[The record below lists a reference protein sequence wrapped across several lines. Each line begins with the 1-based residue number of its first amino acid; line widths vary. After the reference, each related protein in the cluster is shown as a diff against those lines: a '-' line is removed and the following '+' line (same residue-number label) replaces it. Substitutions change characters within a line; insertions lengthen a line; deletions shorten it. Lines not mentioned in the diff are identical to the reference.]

1 MSGDVGIPSHS
12 VGNWRAETDYLMT
25 YEFVPPGGS
34 AANAMIN
41 SCSLEY
47 LSPSLQCSGRGVCKT
62 WLPDGLAK
70 QHPASFCECDRD
82 WADPECRTPRQSQT
96 VAYLLSLFLGFF
108 GADLFYL
115 GFYGSAM
122 IKLLTLGGGG
132 IWWVVDI
139 IRVGSSP
146 VATPRFRVAADL
158 PHWAY
163 AVSTI
168 TFAMLLGFL
177 ISYFLTL
184 GTRTRR
190 RKEAMLLQA
199 DEEKMLGGFF
209 QQKLPS
215 GVPARPSAFASPANY
230 SSSKNHVIET

>member
-1 MSGDVGIPSHS
+1 M
-12 VGNWRAETDYLMT
+12 
-25 YEFVPPGGS
+25 
-34 AANAMIN
+34 
-41 SCSLEY
+41 
-47 LSPSLQCSGRGVCKT
+47 
-62 WLPDGLAK
+62 WLPDGLAQ

-82 WADPECRTPRQSQT
+82 WADPECRTPRKSQA
-96 VAYLLSLFLGFF
+96 VAYFLSVFFGFL

-115 GFYGSAM
+115 GYYGSAM
-122 IKLLTLGGGG
+122 MKLLTLGGGG

-177 ISYFLTL
+177 ISYIITL
-184 GTRTRR
+184 RIRAQR
-190 RKEAMLLQA
+190 RKQAMLLQA
-199 DEEKMLGGFF
+199 DEEAVLGGFF

-215 GVPARPSAFASPANY
+215 GVSAKPSAFTSPADY
-230 SSSKNHVIET
+230 RSSNNHVIET